1 MRRILVFVSAVSL
14 LAPLLSS
21 TPGRAAAPQTDAE
34 KAATEIADA
43 RERANAAADAYFAS
57 ESRIDELTIQQTQ
70 LQSEIAA
77 LEGEVKALQLAV
89 ENVAIGRYTRS
100 GSTGVPLLTGF
111 QAPEDQIK
119 IDALMEVIYDS
130 SANDFDR
137 FDALNGDLA
146 EKRLQLADKKDQAE
160 KERANLALLK
170 DAASSEVQRLK
181 DVEADRLQDE
191 AVRTALLAEQA
202 RRKREADRKTRL
214 NAPTPTTPSPDDVAD
229 SAAGANAGAA
239 AGAGSPASADGGS
252 DAGDDIAP
260 TGAATRPSL
269 PNAGGGQTG
278 GGGNGSFPGGGGND
292 YAGPGWVC
300 PTGSA
305 PAPFGDTWGA
315 PRSGGRRHQGVD
327 MIGTRGIPVLAVVDG
342 IAEAKT
348 NALGGTT
355 IWFSGVD
362 GHKYYYAHLD
372 FVSAARVREGRHAD
386 RCARPDGQ
394 RPVQHSA
401 PALRDTSRWWS
412 GSESVSHRRGSLPI
426 LRLMAEALDD
436 GLAAVLGVAEITG
449 LKRLSGGASRDT
461 WRFEADGRSLILQ
474 RQREGDERDMATE
487 IGAVRAAAGCGCAD
501 GNCRA
506 GIDGSNSIRRV
517 VHDRDRRRGRD
528 HPSQDPS

>member
-1 MRRILVFVSAVSL
+1 MRRILGFVSALSL
-14 LAPLLSS
+14 LAPLLS
-21 TPGRAAAPQTDAE
+21 AAPARADDPRTEAE
-34 KAATEIADA
+34 KAAAEIADA

-57 ESRIDELTIQQTQ
+57 ESRIDELTLQQTQ
-70 LQSEIAA
+70 LQSEITA

-89 ENVAIGRYTRS
+89 ENVSIGRYTRS

-146 EKRLQLADKKDQAE
+146 DKRLQLADKKDQAE

-170 DAASSEVQRLK
+170 DAAASEVQRLK
-181 DVEADRLQDE
+181 AVEADRLQDE
-191 AVRTALLAEQA
+191 AIRTALLAEQA
-202 RRKREADRKTRL
+202 RRKRDADRKQL
-214 NAPTPTTPSPDDVAD
+214 LSAPTPTIPAPVD
-229 SAAGANAGAA
+229 SSAVPGANSGATPA
-239 AGAGSPASADGGS
+239 ADPGS
-252 DAGDDIAP
+252 DSGDGAP
-260 TGAATRPSL
+260 ATGVATRPSL

-372 FVSAARVREGRHAD
+372 GYLQLGSVKAGTPIGIVGQSGNAQFSIAHLHFEIHPGGGPAVNPYPTVAAH
-386 RCARPDGQ
+386 CP
-394 RPVQHSA
+394 SFA
-401 PALRDTSRWWS
+401 P
-412 GSESVSHRRGSLPI
+412 
-426 LRLMAEALDD
+426 
-436 GLAAVLGVAEITG
+436 
-449 LKRLSGGASRDT
+449 
-461 WRFEADGRSLILQ
+461 
-474 RQREGDERDMATE
+474 
-487 IGAVRAAAGCGCAD
+487 
-501 GNCRA
+501 
-506 GIDGSNSIRRV
+506 
-517 VHDRDRRRGRD
+517 
-528 HPSQDPS
+528 

>member
-1 MRRILVFVSAVSL
+1 MSL
-14 LAPLLSS
+14 LAPLSAS
-21 TPGRAAAPQTDAE
+21 PSRRTTPQTDAE
-34 KAATEIADA
+34 KAAAEIADA

-70 LQSEIAA
+70 LQSEITA

-111 QAPEDQIK
+111 QSPEDQVK

-146 EKRLQLADKKDQAE
+146 DKRLQLADKKDQAE

-181 DVEADRLQDE
+181 DVEADRLQNE
-191 AVRTALLAEQA
+191 AVRTALIAEQA
-202 RRKREADRKTRL
+202 RRKRDADRKRL
-214 NAPTPTTPSPDDVAD
+214 LSAPTPTL
-229 SAAGANAGAA
+229 ANPQA
-239 AGAGSPASADGGS
+239 SPANPASDVGAS
-252 DAGDDIAP
+252 DAGSDSGDDLAP

-278 GGGNGSFPGGGGND
+278 GGGTGNFPGSGND

-342 IAEAKT
+342 IAEPKT
-348 NALGGTT
+348 NVLGGTT

-362 GHKYYYAHLD
+362 GHKYYYAHLE
-372 FVSAARVREGRHAD
+372 SYL
-386 RCARPDGQ
+386 Q
-394 RPVQHSA
+394 
-401 PALRDTSRWWS
+401 L
-412 GSESVSHRRGSLPI
+412 GSVKAGTPI
-426 LRLMAEALDD
+426 
-436 GLAAVLGVAEITG
+436 GVLGQSGNAQFSIPHLHFEIHPGGGPAVNPYPTVA
-449 LKRLSGGASRDT
+449 AH
-461 WRFEADGRSLILQ
+461 
-474 RQREGDERDMATE
+474 
-487 IGAVRAAAGCGCAD
+487 C
-501 GNCRA
+501 
-506 GIDGSNSIRRV
+506 
-517 VHDRDRRRGRD
+517 
-528 HPSQDPS
+528 PSFG